1 MCRHGLDRSF
11 IDGSDYRDWR
21 LMPVINREVLA
32 VLDSLKFKVQTKF
45 LTSRSAWISRG
56 FREWDGGADR
66 NRTCDLLIANETLYQ
81 LSYDPI
87 PTHARA
93 GIFVAQTRRGRNH
106 KDSWGRRLV
115 RLLAVD
121 HRARQLMIPGVRRR
135 RSNLACWRS
144 HAISSDANLTS
155 LGREPT
161 LCSAVSIPVLL
172 LSDQFRSL
180 KC

>member
-1 MCRHGLDRSF
+1 MAVINAMCRHGLDRSF

-87 PTHARA
+87 PPNVRPAIDFTHKTISRNKDHAR
-93 GIFVAQTRRGRNH
+93 
-106 KDSWGRRLV
+106 
-115 RLLAVD
+115 
-121 HRARQLMIPGVRRR
+121 
-135 RSNLACWRS
+135 
-144 HAISSDANLTS
+144 
-155 LGREPT
+155 
-161 LCSAVSIPVLL
+161 VL
-172 LSDQFRSL
+172 FRV
-180 KC
+180 